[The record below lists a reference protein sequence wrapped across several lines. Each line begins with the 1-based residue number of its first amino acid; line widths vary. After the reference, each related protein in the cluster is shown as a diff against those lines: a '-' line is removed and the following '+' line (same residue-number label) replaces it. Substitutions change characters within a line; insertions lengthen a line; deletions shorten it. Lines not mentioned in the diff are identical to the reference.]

1 MKNKRVAS
9 AFALFLAGAASAW
22 AAPASHITFTG
33 DSTLHAFS
41 GEATAEAPT
50 WMRQTNG
57 AWRVD
62 LHVRAADLH
71 TGHDKRDRN
80 MWRMLEGELFP
91 TLSGFMED
99 LPALAPGG
107 SATHRLRLRIHGR
120 ELEVPATITAA
131 PGADGAPQLDVHF
144 VVSLQA
150 LALKPPAV
158 LGLIRVH
165 DTVDVHVRI
174 PPPGEQPSI

>member
-9 AFALFLAGAASAW
+9 VLALMLAGTASAW

-41 GEATAEAPT
+41 GEATAAAPT
-50 WMRQTNG
+50 WIRKTNG
-57 AWRVD
+57 AWRVE
-62 LHVRAADLH
+62 LQVRAADLH
-71 TGHDKRDRN
+71 TGHAKRDHN
-80 MWRMLEGELFP
+80 MWRMLELEQFP

-99 LPALAPGG
+99 LPALEPGG
-107 SATHRLRLRIHGR
+107 SATQALHLLIHGR
-120 ELEVPATITAA
+120 AVDVPATITAE
-131 PGADGAPQLDVHF
+131 PVPDGALQLDVHF
-144 VVSLQA
+144 VVSLEA
-150 LALKPPAV
+150 LALKPPVV

-174 PPPGEQPSI
+174 PAPGEQPSI